1 MGSPYFR
8 SLAVHRYLGM
18 KEGLSEEAVI
28 KRWALDDSLLYLD
41 SVDAF
46 VFESFMK
53 QRISHY
59 ESLMKKISNIT
70 ILDPDLSCHFEHQF
84 RSECYQ
90 KEVKKRVEQYKGPSL
105 TAKIQEKEEEL
116 LYV

>member
-1 MGSPYFR
+1 
-8 SLAVHRYLGM
+8 M
-18 KEGLSEEAVI
+18 KEGLTEEAVI
-28 KRWALDDSLLYLD
+28 KRWALDDALLYLD
-41 SVDAF
+41 SVDSF

-53 QRISHY
+53 QRINHY

-70 ILDPDLSCHFEHQF
+70 ILDPDPNCYVEHQF
-84 RSECYQ
+84 CRECYQ
-90 KEVKKRVEQYKGPSL
+90 KEVKRLVKKYKGSSL